1 MAKVLRCSDV
11 GFECDGVIRAETE
24 EEVLKQA
31 AEHARTVHNLQEM
44 TEEIVEKVRGAIRD
58 EQSLWRLTEQNRTV
72 DCRPVLL
79 HLNGY
84 HC

>member
-11 GFECDGVIRAETE
+11 GFECDAVIRAETE

-44 TEEIVEKVRGAIRD
+44 TEEVVEKVRGAIRD
-58 EQSLWRLTEQNRTV
+58 E
-72 DCRPVLL
+72 
-79 HLNGY
+79 
-84 HC
+84 

>member
-31 AEHARTVHNLQEM
+31 AQHAQEAHNLLEM
-44 TEEIVEKVRGAIRD
+44 TDEVVEKVRAAIRD
-58 EQSLWRLTEQNRTV
+58 E
-72 DCRPVLL
+72 
-79 HLNGY
+79 
-84 HC
+84 

>member
-31 AEHARTVHNLQEM
+31 AEHAQTVHKLEKL
-44 TEEIVEKVRGAIRD
+44 TEEVVEKVRAAIRD
-58 EQSLWRLTEQNRTV
+58 E
-72 DCRPVLL
+72 
-79 HLNGY
+79 
-84 HC
+84 

>member
-11 GFECDGVIRAETE
+11 GFECDAVIHAETE

-44 TEEIVEKVRGAIRD
+44 TEEVVEKVRGVIRD
-58 EQSLWRLTEQNRTV
+58 E
-72 DCRPVLL
+72 
-79 HLNGY
+79 
-84 HC
+84 